1 MAEEIRYDCR
11 SYGVVYFSN
20 TNQTTVHDEGQKM
33 LKDNERAFI
42 FVLQQRLN
50 IEISDLGRKRIVL
63 SQLVYL

>member
-20 TNQTTVHDEGQKM
+20 TNQTTVHDEGQKT

-42 FVLQQRLN
+42 FVLQHRLKFRKKQDCT
-50 IEISDLGRKRIVL
+50 ISASTSMK
-63 SQLVYL
+63 

>member
-20 TNQTTVHDEGQKM
+20 TNQTTVDDEGQKM